1 MTPESPPSSSM
12 RPLDALWRPVA
23 LAWIIAAGEGLAGIL
38 ALAPGLAED
47 RWLYFAMTSLWV
59 QWVCLSTLGVLYAA
73 RRLLGSIPPVTIGAI
88 ALVVALLFCWLLTWM
103 ARLYYGPV
111 IGPDEFDWTEL
122 ARLASG
128 ITLVVG
134 FLALAIFDNYWRG
147 QRHALQARQAQL
159 DALQARIRPHF
170 LFNTLNTGAALVH
183 ARPGEAEQLLLDLAD
198 LFRAALSGPR
208 EIPLAD
214 ELALARRYLEIEAL
228 RFGPRLRLHWDLPE
242 QIPDVL
248 VPTLSIQPLVE
259 NAIRH
264 GVEPSGEGGSVDVS
278 VALDPATVRVVIRND
293 LPRNGSRP
301 ANGHHVGLLSS
312 RERILALSQ
321 GRGRLDTE
329 VLDGRYVATI
339 TLPRPKA

>member
-1 MTPESPPSSSM
+1 MTPDPTPPPPM

-23 LAWIIAAGEGLAGIL
+23 LAWVIAAGEGLAGVL

-47 RWLYFAMTSLWV
+47 RWLYFAMTSFWV
-59 QWVCLSTLGVLYAA
+59 QWVSLSTLTALYAM
-73 RRLLGSIPPVTIGAI
+73 RGKLRTIPPVSVGAI
-88 ALVVALLFCWLLTWM
+88 ALLLALLFCWLLTWI
-103 ARLYYGPV
+103 AQLYYGSNS
-111 IGPDEFDWTEL
+111 GPGVVDWSKL

-134 FLALAIFDNYWRG
+134 FLGLAIFENYWRG
-147 QRHALQARQAQL
+147 QRHAFQAKQAQL
-159 DALQARIRPHF
+159 EALQARIRPHF

-183 ARPGEAEQLLLDLAD
+183 ARPGEAERLLLDLAD

-208 EIPLAD
+208 EIPLTD

-228 RFGPRLRLHWDLPE
+228 RFGPRLRLDWDLPE
-242 QIPDVL
+242 HIPDVL

-264 GVEPSGEGGSVDVS
+264 GIEPSGQGGTVDVAVS
-278 VALDPATVRVVIRND
+278 LDPAHVRIRIRND
-293 LPRNGSRP
+293 LPRGSHRP
-301 ANGHHVGLLSS
+301 ANGHQVGLISS
-312 RERILALSQ
+312 RERILALSG

-329 VLDGRYVATI
+329 VRDGRYVATI
-339 TLPRPKA
+339 TLPRPAG

>member
-1 MTPESPPSSSM
+1 MPPQKPPSPSM

-23 LAWIIAAGEGLAGIL
+23 LAWIVAAGEGLAGVL
-38 ALAPGLAED
+38 ALAPGLVED
-47 RWLYFAMTSLWV
+47 RWLYFAVTSLWV
-59 QWVCLSTLGVLYAA
+59 QWVSLSTLGVLYAA
-73 RRLLGSIPPVTIGAI
+73 RGFLGAIPPVTVGAI
-88 ALVVALLFCWLLTWM
+88 ALVVALLFCWLLTWA
-103 ARLYYGPV
+103 ARSYYGP
-111 IGPDEFDWTEL
+111 IAGPEAIDWPRL

-134 FLALAIFDNYWRG
+134 FLGLAIFDNYWRG
-147 QRHALQARQAQL
+147 QRHALNARQAQL
-159 DALQARIRPHF
+159 EALQARIRPHF

-183 ARPGEAEQLLLDLAD
+183 ARPGEAERLLLDLAD

-242 QIPDVL
+242 QIPEVL

-264 GVEPSGEGGSVDVS
+264 GVEPSGEGGAVDVS
-278 VALDPATVRVVIRND
+278 VMLEPSVVRIVIRND
-293 LPRNGSRP
+293 LPPGGHRP

-329 VLDGRYVATI
+329 VVDGRYVATI
-339 TLPRPKA
+339 TLPRHTA